1 MMALDRPPGPLELS
15 VALPPSRNEQGC
27 TSMHFGENQLLP
39 NSISFSLLTTGHPR
53 LFQQALVRSSM
64 GFHPHFN
71 LPMARSSGFGSI
83 AWNLFALFRLAF
95 ASAPEL
101 SSLNL
106 AACNVSPAHFSIGT
120 PSRSADRSVSRS
132 GCLWVSDFR
141 SVSLPSRGAFHL
153 SLSVLCSIGHLQ
165 YLALDHGR
173 PGFRRN
179 STCSALLG
187 ISSRGALLSA
197 TGLSP
202 SAARLSSAV
211 RLAWRFFTLASVSG
225 HS

>member
-1 MMALDRPPGPLELS
+1 MRVLDKPPGPLGLS
-15 VALPPSRNEQGC
+15 VALPPSRNRQGC

-39 NSISFSLLTTGHPR
+39 NSISFSLLTTGRPR

-83 AWNLFALFRLAF
+83 AWNYDALFRLAF

-120 PSRSADRSVSRS
+120 PSRSKGRPSSRP

-153 SLSVLCSIGHLQ
+153 SLSVLCAIGHLQ
-165 YLALDHGR
+165 CLALDHGR
-173 PGFRRN
+173 PCFRRD
-179 STCSALLG
+179 SSCPALLG
-187 ISSRGALLSA
+187 ISSGGALLSA
-197 TGLSP
+197 TGFSP
-202 SAARLSSAV
+202 SSTRFSNTL
-211 RLAWRFFTLASVSG
+211 RLAWPFLTPRDFSG
-225 HS
+225 RP